1 MKNKYLTQGQLAAK
15 LTTQSRR
22 ELLISILRN
31 VVLGFLTVVAY
42 LVSISRHRLVQE
54 GKCVKNSICNDCSVF
69 EKCTLPQALSVKQSP
84 MRIKNVRK

>member
-15 LTTQSRR
+15 LTGQSRR
-22 ELLISILRN
+22 ELLTGLLRN
-31 VVLGFLTVVAY
+31 IVLGLLTAVAY
-42 LVSISRHRLVQE
+42 LVSISRYRLVQE
-54 GKCVKNSICNDCSVF
+54 GKCVKNSICNNCSVF

>member
-31 VVLGFLTVVAY
+31 VVLGLLTVVAY

-54 GKCVKNSICNDCSVF
+54 GKCVKNSICNNCSVF

-84 MRIKNVRK
+84 MGIKNVRK